1 MNIQWSILTKSHYKL
16 LANVI
21 GCVKFYKCTRL
32 IIKSA
37 NFNNKDVK
45 EKEAMPIKKFDDIER
60 IIQRGRFF
68 TLKLA
73 QINEFV
79 NFYMKCELNADF
91 LIACEYQMQTE

>member
-1 MNIQWSILTKSHYKL
+1 M
-16 LANVI
+16 
-21 GCVKFYKCTRL
+21 KFYKCTRL

-45 EKEAMPIKKFDDIER
+45 EKETMPIKEFHDIER

-68 TLKLA
+68 TLKFA

-79 NFYMKCELNADF
+79 NFYLQCELYADF
-91 LIACEYQMQTE
+91 LIACEYQMQTTEI